1 MAEMSIK
8 KKRPKNLDLTT
19 IKLPWSGKVSILHR
33 ISGAGLFLML
43 PLIIW
48 LFGAS
53 FTAPETFAAVSGNI
67 LVKVIIAGLI
77 WAFTH
82 HFCAGIRFLLLD
94 AHKGLELQTARATAK
109 FTLVAGLVLTVI
121 LGAWLW

>member
-53 FTAPETFAAVSGNI
+53 FTAPETFAA
-67 LVKVIIAGLI
+67 
-77 WAFTH
+77 
-82 HFCAGIRFLLLD
+82 CAPLANASSSSWLDLGVYAPLLRRYPLFAD
-94 AHKGLELQTARATAK
+94 
-109 FTLVAGLVLTVI
+109 
-121 LGAWLW
+121 